1 MMFDDRKEPR
11 QEEKTIDIRV
21 NRPNSASGIQNS
33 IIGSVCETPKFMP
46 ENLFKSSGLK
56 TSLKNDSTHE
66 RFRSI

>member
-1 MMFDDRKEPR
+1 MFDDRKESR

-21 NRPNSASGIQNS
+21 NRPNSASGIQS
-33 IIGSVCETPKFMP
+33 IIGSTCETPKFMP

-56 TSLKNDSTHE
+56 TSLKNDSSHE

>member
-21 NRPNSASGIQNS
+21 NRPNSANGIQNS
-33 IIGSVCETPKFMP
+33 IIGSTCETPKFMP

-56 TSLKNDSTHE
+56 TSLKNDSSHE